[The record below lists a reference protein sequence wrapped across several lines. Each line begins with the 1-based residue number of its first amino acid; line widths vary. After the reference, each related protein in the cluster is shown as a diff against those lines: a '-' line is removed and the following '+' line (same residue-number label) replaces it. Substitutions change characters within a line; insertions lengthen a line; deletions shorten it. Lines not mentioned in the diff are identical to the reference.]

1 MSVGRGRTTLTSSSA
16 LVRYKRRQDGTQ
28 RARNFRVDGAA
39 GSPVTSL
46 TIFFENHLSSFPQ
59 ARVHREF
66 VLDVAGVGCLCG
78 DPSWS
83 RIGQTVRVRL
93 KDRRRERE
101 ETEMNFRGVIVV
113 VGRRSFP
120 QDTKVEEGEL
130 GLLNPQPLKFEAKRL
145 EQSLYNPRLYV
156 STKKGLKGR
165 PRPRSTVFPCSDE
178 LTF

>member
-93 KDRRRERE
+93 KDRRRRE

-120 QDTKVEEGEL
+120 QTRRRKEL
-130 GLLNPQPLKFEAKRL
+130 GLLNLSHLNSKLNVSNSLSIIPGCMLVLKRA
-145 EQSLYNPRLYV
+145 
-156 STKKGLKGR
+156 
-165 PRPRSTVFPCSDE
+165 
-178 LTF
+178 